1 MTTYRYKGQTKDG
14 TAVSGVI
21 RAYDEFEAASRLRE
35 TVAVITRLE
44 EVQEKK
50 ENIFNRPIG
59 LKIKEKELAL
69 ICSQFAIILSAGMSI
84 QHCVE
89 MVAAQT
95 RNRHIRQML
104 EKVAEEVGAG
114 YSMAQ
119 SFENNAPYLPKT
131 FIETVRAGEQS
142 GTLEE
147 CFQRLH
153 RYYDKSAKTKAKVV
167 STLTYPAM
175 VIVVAI
181 VVFIIIIAVAV
192 PAFNDVFAEMGTQLP
207 GITRVLLAISD
218 FFIGWWWLL
227 LLIAAGLGIAYMV
240 ARRSIRGRRA
250 IAAWSLTKAPLHRL
264 HSLNAAAQFAHSM
277 ATMLTAG
284 LPVPKAL
291 DVTGNVIS
299 NYTFALAVQEVK
311 QKVERGR
318 TISESMGQIEYFPK
332 MLTEM
337 VGVGEQSGSLEET
350 LDVIGEYFDN
360 EVEVTTARLL
370 SVLEPIITIALAVIV
385 VVLLLAVRDLI
396 PVVSYLAAH
405 GRCRYCGAKLSR
417 RHVLSEAVSALV
429 FVTLLLHYDISLQA
443 LEGWCV
449 AGILLACSFADLE
462 GYIIPD
468 RFIAVG
474 VVLFITT
481 LFFDP
486 QPLRRALDGAIGG
499 LAVAGGVLLLVLGME
514 KLLGREAMGGGDIKL
529 LFLTGL
535 FLGWKRNLLCL
546 VAACVIGIVWGL
558 LQKKRDGGE
567 AIPWGP
573 SIALGAWLTALCG
586 QQIIDWYLGLL

>member
-44 EVQEKK
+44 EVREKK
-50 ENIFNRPIG
+50 ESIFNRPIG

-192 PAFNDVFAEMGTQLP
+192 PAFNDVFAEMDTQLP

-218 FFIGWWWLL
+218 FFVGWWWLL

-240 ARRSIRGRRA
+240 ARRSVQGRKA

-264 HSLNAAAQFAHSM
+264 HSLSAAAQFAHSM
-277 ATMLTAG
+277 ATLLAALWTAKMPNKWLAPLPPVICNAVLIGAMIAWYLTGFSAQF
-284 LPVPKAL
+284 PAL
-291 DVTGNVIS
+291 FAYNAVT
-299 NYTFALAVQEVK
+299 
-311 QKVERGR
+311 
-318 TISESMGQIEYFPK
+318 
-332 MLTEM
+332 
-337 VGVGEQSGSLEET
+337 VG
-350 LDVIGEYFDN
+350 IGE
-360 EVEVTTARLL
+360 
-370 SVLEPIITIALAVIV
+370 
-385 VVLLLAVRDLI
+385 
-396 PVVSYLAAH
+396 
-405 GRCRYCGAKLSR
+405 
-417 RHVLSEAVSALV
+417 
-429 FVTLLLHYDISLQA
+429 
-443 LEGWCV
+443 
-449 AGILLACSFADLE
+449 
-462 GYIIPD
+462 
-468 RFIAVG
+468 
-474 VVLFITT
+474 
-481 LFFDP
+481 
-486 QPLRRALDGAIGG
+486 
-499 LAVAGGVLLLVLGME
+499 AVACYV
-514 KLLGREAMGGGDIKL
+514 
-529 LFLTGL
+529 
-535 FLGWKRNLLCL
+535 
-546 VAACVIGIVWGL
+546 
-558 LQKKRDGGE
+558 
-567 AIPWGP
+567 
-573 SIALGAWLTALCG
+573 
-586 QQIIDWYLGLL
+586 LGLLLLTILPRIPALRGRLTLRA